1 MAAHGSAFPIAK
13 LALNNSV
20 PPILMAS
27 LRMGLVLIILIP
39 FWRFRI
45 PNKKYFLPLLAF
57 SISMGVM
64 VYVFMN
70 LSLYHSSIISP
81 IIVGSQFSPIKS
93 LATLPMALSIVGVA
107 IFAIFAAKLMSII
120 GRRAGFI
127 FASVGSSLAALMAAY
142 SIIIESFLLFNLGCF
157 LLGAGVAFSH
167 QYRFAAVET
176 VSKDMAPKAISI
188 ILLAGIGSAF
198 IGPNLANISKEI
210 IPEHLYA
217 GSYIALAILT
227 LSSTIFLLFYKD
239 NHKPN
244 NFVKKDTR
252 SYFELISQ
260 PRFLQALIASAF
272 AYAVM
277 SFLMTATPISMHVME
292 KISLSKTGLVIQ
304 LHIAAMFL
312 PSLITGNLIKKFG
325 HSKIMYAGVVLFS
338 ITILTSLFEQNFV
351 NYLTALVFLGFG
363 WNFLFISGTSLLV
376 LTYKE
381 DEKFKAQG
389 FNDLIVYSIQAV
401 ASLSAGIFLNLTS
414 WKTMNLIC
422 IIFLIIIVI
431 STLRA
436 DFKEKK

>member
-1 MAAHGSAFPIAK
+1 
-13 LALNNSV
+13 
-20 PPILMAS
+20 
-27 LRMGLVLIILIP
+27 MGHVYG
-39 FWRFRI
+39 RQ
-45 PNKKYFLPLLAF
+45 
-57 SISMGVM
+57 
-64 VYVFMN
+64 VYVLMN
-70 LSLYHSSIISP
+70 KNLWLLILSQIFAFTAAPVTVFLSGII
-81 IIVGSQFSPIKS
+81 GSQFSPIRS

-107 IFAIFAAKLMSII
+107 IFAIFAAKVMSII

-176 VSKDMAPKAISI
+176 VNKDMAPKAISI

-210 IPEHLYA
+210 ISEHLYA

-325 HSKIMYAGVVLFS
+325 HSKIMYAGVFLFS

-422 IIFLIIIVI
+422 IIFLIIIFI

>member
-1 MAAHGSAFPIAK
+1 
-13 LALNNSV
+13 
-20 PPILMAS
+20 
-27 LRMGLVLIILIP
+27 MGHVYG
-39 FWRFRI
+39 RQ
-45 PNKKYFLPLLAF
+45 
-57 SISMGVM
+57 
-64 VYVFMN
+64 VYVLMN
-70 LSLYHSSIISP
+70 KNLWLLILSQIFAFTAAPVTVFLSGII
-81 IIVGSQFSPIKS
+81 GSQFSPIKS

-107 IFAIFAAKLMSII
+107 IFAIFAAKVMSII
-120 GRRAGFI
+120 GRRVGFI

-244 NFVKKDTR
+244 NFVKKNTR

>member
-1 MAAHGSAFPIAK
+1 MNKNLWLLILSQIFAFTAAPVTVFLSG
-13 LALNNSV
+13 
-20 PPILMAS
+20 
-27 LRMGLVLIILIP
+27 II
-39 FWRFRI
+39 
-45 PNKKYFLPLLAF
+45 
-57 SISMGVM
+57 
-64 VYVFMN
+64 
-70 LSLYHSSIISP
+70 
-81 IIVGSQFSPIKS
+81 GSQFSPIKS

-436 DFKEKK
+436 DFKEKQ

>member
-1 MAAHGSAFPIAK
+1 MGHVHG
-13 LALNNSV
+13 
-20 PPILMAS
+20 
-27 LRMGLVLIILIP
+27 RQ
-39 FWRFRI
+39 
-45 PNKKYFLPLLAF
+45 
-57 SISMGVM
+57 
-64 VYVFMN
+64 VYVLMN
-70 LSLYHSSIISP
+70 KNLWLLIYSQIFAFTAAPVTVFLSGII
-81 IIVGSQFSPIKS
+81 GSQFSPIKS

-176 VSKDMAPKAISI
+176 VNKDMAPKAISI

-210 IPEHLYA
+210 ISEHLYA

-422 IIFLIIIVI
+422 IIFLIIIF
-431 STLRA
+431 SNNFNKFA
-436 DFKEKK
+436 

>member
-1 MAAHGSAFPIAK
+1 MNKNLWLLILSQIFAFTAAPVTVFLSG
-13 LALNNSV
+13 
-20 PPILMAS
+20 
-27 LRMGLVLIILIP
+27 II
-39 FWRFRI
+39 
-45 PNKKYFLPLLAF
+45 
-57 SISMGVM
+57 
-64 VYVFMN
+64 
-70 LSLYHSSIISP
+70 
-81 IIVGSQFSPIKS
+81 GSQFSPIKS

-422 IIFLIIIVI
+422 IIFLIIIFI

>member
-1 MAAHGSAFPIAK
+1 
-13 LALNNSV
+13 
-20 PPILMAS
+20 
-27 LRMGLVLIILIP
+27 MGHVYG
-39 FWRFRI
+39 RQ
-45 PNKKYFLPLLAF
+45 
-57 SISMGVM
+57 
-64 VYVFMN
+64 VYVLMN
-70 LSLYHSSIISP
+70 KNLWLLILSQIFAFTAAPVTVFLSGII
-81 IIVGSQFSPIKS
+81 GSQFSPIKS

-107 IFAIFAAKLMSII
+107 IFAIFASKVMSII

-176 VSKDMAPKAISI
+176 VNKDMAPKAISI

>member
-1 MAAHGSAFPIAK
+1 
-13 LALNNSV
+13 
-20 PPILMAS
+20 
-27 LRMGLVLIILIP
+27 MGHVYG
-39 FWRFRI
+39 RQ
-45 PNKKYFLPLLAF
+45 
-57 SISMGVM
+57 
-64 VYVFMN
+64 VYVLMN
-70 LSLYHSSIISP
+70 KNLWLLILSQIFAFTAAPVTVFLSGII
-81 IIVGSQFSPIKS
+81 GSQFSPIKS

-107 IFAIFAAKLMSII
+107 IFAIFAAKVMSII

-260 PRFLQALIASAF
+260 PRFLQALIASSF

-325 HSKIMYAGVVLFS
+325 HSKIMNAGVVLFS

>member
-1 MAAHGSAFPIAK
+1 
-13 LALNNSV
+13 
-20 PPILMAS
+20 
-27 LRMGLVLIILIP
+27 MGHVYG
-39 FWRFRI
+39 RQ
-45 PNKKYFLPLLAF
+45 
-57 SISMGVM
+57 
-64 VYVFMN
+64 VYVLMN
-70 LSLYHSSIISP
+70 KNLWLLILSQIFAFTAAPVTVFLSGII
-81 IIVGSQFSPIKS
+81 GSQFSPIKS

-107 IFAIFAAKLMSII
+107 IFAIFAAKVMSII

-292 KISLSKTGLVIQ
+292 KISLVKTGLVIQ

>member
-1 MAAHGSAFPIAK
+1 MNKNLWLLILSQIFAFTAAPVTVFLSG
-13 LALNNSV
+13 
-20 PPILMAS
+20 
-27 LRMGLVLIILIP
+27 II
-39 FWRFRI
+39 
-45 PNKKYFLPLLAF
+45 
-57 SISMGVM
+57 
-64 VYVFMN
+64 
-70 LSLYHSSIISP
+70 
-81 IIVGSQFSPIKS
+81 GSQFSPIKF

-107 IFAIFAAKLMSII
+107 IFAIFAAKIMSII

-127 FASVGSSLAALMAAY
+127 MASVGSSLAALMAAY

-176 VSKDMAPKAISI
+176 VNKDMAPKAISI

-210 IPEHLYA
+210 ISEHLYA

>member
-1 MAAHGSAFPIAK
+1 
-13 LALNNSV
+13 
-20 PPILMAS
+20 
-27 LRMGLVLIILIP
+27 MGHVYG
-39 FWRFRI
+39 RQ
-45 PNKKYFLPLLAF
+45 
-57 SISMGVM
+57 
-64 VYVFMN
+64 VYVLMN
-70 LSLYHSSIISP
+70 KNLWLLILSQIFAFTAAPVTVFLSGII
-81 IIVGSQFSPIKS
+81 GSQFSPIKF

-107 IFAIFAAKLMSII
+107 FFAFFAAKIMSII